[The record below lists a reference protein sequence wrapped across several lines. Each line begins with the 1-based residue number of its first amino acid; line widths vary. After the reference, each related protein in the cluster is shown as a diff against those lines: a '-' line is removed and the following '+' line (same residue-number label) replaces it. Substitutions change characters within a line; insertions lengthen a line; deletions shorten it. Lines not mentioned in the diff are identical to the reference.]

1 MQLTADFRFI
11 KVQQLL
17 YQRSGIS
24 GVVAGPGPGLGLG
37 GCRFFFM
44 FACCDVFDVPDE

>member
-24 GVVAGPGPGLGLG
+24 GVVAGPGPGL
-37 GCRFFFM
+37 RFFFM
-44 FACCDVFDVPDE
+44 LAYCDVFDVPDE